1 MASPQPRIGVVTYPG
16 SQDDRDA
23 LWALAALDAE
33 AVPVWH
39 EERELPDL
47 DAVVLPG
54 GFSYGDYLRCGAIA
68 RFSPATAAVREFA
81 DAGGFVLGICNGFQI
96 LCEAGLLPGALL
108 RNESLRFVCRDVP
121 LTRRAQRPAVHVA
134 LHRRRQRLVHPG
146 EARRRPLRPAAGS
159 RSRRRSCSAIVD
171 NPNGS
176 VDAIAGVCNE
186 AGNVMGL
193 MPHPEH
199 AVDPL
204 LGSDDGALHPRL
216 ARRRRPRP
224 LVRPRSSFGLD
235 PERLRQRGVLRER
248 L

>member
-1 MASPQPRIGVVTYPG
+1 MSDKARVGVVTYPG

-39 EERELPDL
+39 AETELPEL

-68 RFSPATAAVREFA
+68 RFSPVTRAVIDFA
-81 DAGGFVLGICNGFQI
+81 NGGGLVLGICNGFQV
-96 LCEAGLLPGALL
+96 LCEAGLLPGVLL
-108 RNESLRFVCRDVP
+108 RNASLRFVCRDV
-121 LTRRAQRPAVHVA
+121 
-134 LHRRRQRLVHPG
+134 RLRV
-146 EARRRPLRPAAGS
+146 ERDDLRFTS
-159 RSRRRSCSAIVD
+159 RCSAGQTLVIPVKHGDGRYVPPPDLDPAQVVLRYLD

-176 VDAIAGVCNE
+176 VDDIAGVCN
-186 AGNVMGL
+186 AQGNVMGL

-204 LGSDDGALHPRL
+204 LGSDHGALIL
-216 ARRRRPRP
+216 ASLVGAATTRERPRAQ
-224 LVRPRSSFGLD
+224 D
-235 PERLRQRGVLRER
+235 AA
-248 L
+248 

>member
-1 MASPQPRIGVVTYPG
+1 MKARVGVVTYPG

-39 EERELPDL
+39 AEAQLPEL

-68 RFSPATAAVREFA
+68 RFSPVTAAVVEFA
-81 DAGGFVLGICNGFQI
+81 RAGGLVLGICNGFQI
-96 LCEAGLLPGALL
+96 LCEAGLLPGILL
-108 RNESLRFVCRDVP
+108 RNASLRFVCRD
-121 LTRRAQRPAVHVA
+121 A
-134 LHRRRQRLVHPG
+134 
-146 EARRRPLRPAAGS
+146 PLRVERDDLPFTSKCTTGQTLVIPVKHGDGRYVPPPDLDPAQVVL
-159 RSRRRSCSAIVD
+159 RYVD

-176 VDAIAGVCNE
+176 VDDIAGVCNE
-186 AGNVMGL
+186 RGNVMGL

-204 LGSDDGALHPRL
+204 LGSDDGALIL
-216 ARRRRPRP
+216 ASLVEAATSRERPRAQ
-224 LVRPRSSFGLD
+224 D
-235 PERLRQRGVLRER
+235 AA
-248 L
+248 

>member
-1 MASPQPRIGVVTYPG
+1 LARPQPRIGVVTYPG

-23 LWALAALDAE
+23 LWAIGALDAD

-39 EERELPDL
+39 DERELPEL

-81 DAGGFVLGICNGFQI
+81 EAGGLVLGICNGFQI

-108 RNESLRFVCRDVP
+108 RNESLRFVCRDVR
-121 LTRRAQRPAVHVA
+121 LTVERDDLPFTGRCTAG
-134 LHRRRQRLVHPG
+134 QRLAMPVKHGDGRYLPP
-146 EARRRPLRPAAGS
+146 EDLDPAQVVLRY
-159 RSRRRSCSAIVD
+159 ID

-176 VDAIAGVCNE
+176 IEGIAGICNE

-204 LGSDDGALHPRL
+204 LGSDHGALLL
-216 ARRRRPRP
+216 AT
-224 LVRPRSSFGLD
+224 LVDAARDRALAAI
-235 PERLRQRGVLRER
+235 
-248 L
+248 

>member
-1 MASPQPRIGVVTYPG
+1 LASPQPRIGVVTYPG

-23 LWALAALDAE
+23 LWAFGALDAD
-33 AVPVWH
+33 AVHVWH
-39 EERELPDL
+39 EESELPDL

-68 RFSPATAAVREFA
+68 RFSPATGAVREFA
-81 DAGGFVLGICNGFQI
+81 EAGGLVLGICNGFQI

-108 RNESLRFVCRDVP
+108 RNESLRFVCRDVR
-121 LTRRAQRPAVHVA
+121 LTVERDDLAFTARCTAGQQLVMPVKHGDGRYLPPPDLDLAQVV
-134 LHRRRQRLVHPG
+134 
-146 EARRRPLRPAAGS
+146 LRY
-159 RSRRRSCSAIVD
+159 VD

-176 VDAIAGVCNE
+176 VGGVAGVCNE

-204 LGSDDGALHPRL
+204 LGSDHGALLL
-216 ARRRRPRP
+216 AS
-224 LVRPRSSFGLD
+224 LVD
-235 PERLRQRGVLRER
+235 AARER
-248 L
+248 ALAAI